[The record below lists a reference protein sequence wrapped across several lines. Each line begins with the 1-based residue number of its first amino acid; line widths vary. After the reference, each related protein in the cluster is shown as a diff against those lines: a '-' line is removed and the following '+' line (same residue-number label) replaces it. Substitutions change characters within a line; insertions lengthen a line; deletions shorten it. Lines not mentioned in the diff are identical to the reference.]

1 MSITLRRGAVAV
13 IIRPFASPSA
23 EIRAGLRP
31 PWPRWIRELYQLE
44 ARAERTPPPEAGEV
58 SIAAALHALAERHRH
73 RLELSSFVV
82 AAMTDIGWTAVLE
95 GDDVVLSKI
104 TRPEFAI
111 EELEAA
117 GVYGPMTKVCELD
130 ERGLPRLIESWEV
143 R

>member
-31 PWPRWIRELYQLE
+31 PWPRWMRDLYELE
-44 ARAERTPPPEAGEV
+44 ARAER
-58 SIAAALHALAERHRH
+58 
-73 RLELSSFVV
+73 LELCSFVV

-95 GDDVVLSKI
+95 GDDIVLSKI

-117 GVYGPMTKVCELD
+117 GVYGPMTKVCEVD
-130 ERGLPRLIESWEV
+130 ERGLPRLVESWEV